1 MQLDFVAI
9 SCLLVIAAVIG
20 TAVASRFWKDPL
32 AGLYLWVLL
41 LPVTKTIT
49 SFMGYDAGEGPA
61 VLRKLTLADP
71 VLLFTLVASAFASRP
86 GSTIPDAQSR
96 RIVWLFAGFCGVGFL
111 SALRGE
117 AGLDGLIELS
127 TYIWLLVS
135 LLLLCHL
142 VRSEAV
148 LRQVLATWWWATV
161 VACVGTTI
169 GVLLLASGRTE
180 GFFLVGGR
188 VDGFF
193 EAPNQVQSF
202 MIASTPLLCTTAF
215 RRGAPTGRRLIDG
228 LLIVLA
234 FAGVLGSGSRGGIV
248 WEAVGIWLALM
259 ISNRRLAITAT
270 VLAVVLAGSAWQ
282 VVQQYQDDLPFA
294 LRRVFSL
301 FETDSL
307 DLRELS
313 HGRADQLLTWKTVFA
328 ENPLI
333 GVGPGSFRYNIPR
346 LVPGGKAQEMHN
358 SYLSILAETGLVGA
372 FLMFGLIGIVLAR
385 AAALFRAMLR
395 QNDPE
400 RRAIALTLLISFFS
414 LLCYGTVNYGMR
426 QRYFWFV
433 VALLITIP
441 PLYVPRFARSRFV
454 RAAAPRLR
462 ANPAPAGSR
471 GMS

>member
-1 MQLDFVAI
+1 MELDFVAI

-20 TAVASRFWKDPL
+20 TAIASRFWKDPL

-41 LPVTKTIT
+41 LPVTKTVT
-49 SFMGYDAGEGPA
+49 SFLGYDAGMGPA

-71 VLLFTLVASAFASRP
+71 VLLLTLVATAFTPRP
-86 GSTIPDAQSR
+86 GATVPDTQSR
-96 RIVWLFAGFCGVGFL
+96 RIVWLFAAFCGVGFL

-127 TYIWLLVS
+127 TYVWLLVS
-135 LLLLCHL
+135 LLVLCHL
-142 VRSEAV
+142 LRSEGV
-148 LRQVLATWWWATV
+148 LQRILATWWWATV
-161 VACVGTTI
+161 IACVGTTI
-169 GVLLLASGRTE
+169 GMLLLASGRTE

-188 VDGFF
+188 VNGFF

-215 RRGAPTGRRLIDG
+215 RRGAPTRRRMVDG

-234 FAGVLGSGSRGGIV
+234 FVGVLGSGSRGGIV
-248 WEAVGIWLALM
+248 WEVVGIWLALV

-270 VLAVVLAGSAWQ
+270 FVAVVCAGSAWQ
-282 VVQQYQDDLPFA
+282 IVQQYHDDLPFA
-294 LRRVFSL
+294 LRRAFSL
-301 FETDSL
+301 FESDSL

-313 HGRADQLLTWKTVFA
+313 HGRADQLFTWKTVFA

-372 FLMFGLIGIVLAR
+372 FLMFGLIGVVLAR

-400 RRAIALTLLISFFS
+400 RCAIALTLLISFFS

-441 PLYVPRFARSRFV
+441 PIYGPQFTRARFAP
-454 RAAAPRLR
+454 AAAPRR
-462 ANPAPAGSR
+462 RSTPAPAGT
-471 GMS
+471 